1 MFMSRIL
8 DNTLSEEYLC
18 DEDFEDEY
26 AYDDESVGY
35 EIEGS
40 YDP

>member
-1 MFMSRIL
+1 MSKIL
-8 DNTLSEEYLC
+8 DNTISEEYSL

-26 AYDDESVGY
+26 DYDDASVGY
-35 EIEGS
+35 EIEGT